1 MEADYF
7 TILYWFCHTSTWI
20 HHRCTCV
27 PHPEPCS
34 QFPPHTIPLGHP
46 SAPAPIN
53 LYHASNLDWQ
63 FISHMILYMLQCHSP
78 KSSHPCPLP
87 QSPKDCWPTYR
98 FLRRQVR
105 WSGITIFSGVFRSL
119 LWSTVKGFSVVNEA
133 EVDFFWNSLAF
144 SMIQQML
151 AIWSLVPLAFLNP
164 AWHLEVLGSRAIEAW
179 LGGFWALLC

>member
-1 MEADYF
+1 MNPPQVY
-7 TILYWFCHTSTWI
+7 
-20 HHRCTCV
+20 TCS
-27 PHPEPCS
+27 PSWTLLP
-34 QFPPHTIPLGHP
+34 IPSPYHP
-46 SAPAPIN
+46 SGSSQCTSPNQPVSCIKPGLAI
-53 LYHASNLDWQ
+53 
-63 FISHMILYMLQCHSP
+63 ISHMILYMLQCHSP

-87 QSPKDCWPTYR
+87 QSTKDCWPTYR

-151 AIWSLVPLAFLNP
+151 AIWYLVPLAFLNP